1 MARMINSLH
10 IAGKKK
16 KEKKKWKKKK
26 KKISLEIFSEGKK
39 RSLKGEYIKVYK
51 ITGGVGGR

>member
-1 MARMINSLH
+1 MDMCLHSLTIILEIKKVQGRMARMINSLH

-26 KKISLEIFSEGKK
+26 KD
-39 RSLKGEYIKVYK
+39 
-51 ITGGVGGR
+51 

>member
-1 MARMINSLH
+1 M
-10 IAGKKK
+10 
-16 KEKKKWKKKK
+16 EKK

>member
-1 MARMINSLH
+1 M
-10 IAGKKK
+10 
-16 KEKKKWKKKK
+16 EKK

-51 ITGGVGGR
+51 ITGGVGGRWLELKLVLLLPVQESRSTK